1 MPCEILEAVRRLSD
15 PELVSSLKTLAG
27 RGRETTVELVA
38 HLAELDTRDLY
49 LRAGYGSLFVYCR
62 DVLLLSEH
70 EAYNRIEAARAARRY
85 PGILE
90 MLREGSLNL
99 TSVRLLGRHLTDE
112 NHARVLESARGRKK
126 TEVEGI
132 VAGLWP
138 QPDAPPVVR
147 RLPMRPVVVGAPA
160 ASSSLA
166 GGGGAPGAPVP
177 PVTPAPLAPFP
188 TRPAA
193 VTTSL
198 SPDRYKLQ
206 FTIGTQTLE
215 KLRLAKDMLRH
226 AIPTGDEAAIL
237 DRALTVLLAELARK
251 KFAAT
256 EKPRPAPGTAP
267 ESRHVP
273 AEVKRAVWL
282 RDGGQCAFLGRDGRR
297 CGERGFLEFHHVK
310 PWVVGGEATVAN
322 VQLRC
327 RRHNAYEAK
336 LYFGDRPG
344 DGSGLV
350 KEGGATFLP
359 VPERV
364 RSARGPRGDST
375 TSPPPRAASARGRSG
390 PGGTRCGPPRA
401 GPGAGR
407 FDLRRGG
414 GGP

>member
-1 MPCEILEAVRRLSD
+1 
-15 PELVSSLKTLAG
+15 
-27 RGRETTVELVA
+27 
-38 HLAELDTRDLY
+38 
-49 LRAGYGSLFVYCR
+49 
-62 DVLLLSEH
+62 VLLLSEH

-85 PGILE
+85 PEILE
-90 MLREGSLNL
+90 RLQEGALNL
-99 TSVRLLGRHLTDE
+99 TSVRLVARHLTAE
-112 NHARVLESARGRKK
+112 NHARVLESACGRKK
-126 TEVEGI
+126 TEVEAI

-138 QPDAPPVVR
+138 QPDAPPAVR
-147 RLPMRPVVVGAPA
+147 RLPLRPFVPGAA
-160 ASSSLA
+160 AAPSSSIA
-166 GGGGAPGAPVP
+166 GGGGASGAPSP
-177 PVTPAPLAPFP
+177 PVTPAPVAPFP
-188 TRPAA
+188 VRPAA

-226 AIPTGDEAAIL
+226 AIPSGDEAAIL

-256 EKPRPAPGTAP
+256 EKPRAASGTAP
-267 ESRHVP
+267 WSRHVP

-282 RDGGQCAFLGRDGRR
+282 RDGGQCAFVGRDGRR
-297 CGERGFLEFHHVK
+297 CGDRGFVEFHHVK
-310 PWVVGGEATVAN
+310 PWAVGGEPTVAN

-327 RRHNAYEAK
+327 RQHNSYEAK

-350 KEGGATFLP
+350 KEGDVTPLP

-364 RSARGPRGDST
+364 RVASVPPGRPT
-375 TSPPPRAASARGRSG
+375 TSSPAASARGRSG

-401 GPGAGR
+401 GPGAGMS
-407 FDLRRGG
+407 DLRRGG